1 MRKLGLIAAAALTAM
16 AVPASATT
24 VLYNGNSYNPGDT
37 INISFTGVQDSD
49 LHATLALLFT
59 GVSGNDYVFH
69 YTLTN
74 TSNAADEASSTA
86 TAFGFNTD
94 PNPDVGDS
102 SATGSFTNVSSGS
115 ISGGTHVEICATGGP
130 NCAGAANNGDM
141 IGGGS
146 FSGDLDIAF
155 GSLPDTLTLSQPI
168 VRFQSTG
175 ANGTGSDIG
184 TPNGAP
190 PLPEPATWA
199 MMMVGF
205 GATGVAMRRSRRRK
219 GLLPQAA

>member
-1 MRKLGLIAAAALTAM
+1 MRKLALLAAAAFAAT

-24 VLYNGNSYNPGDT
+24 VLYDGNTYNPGDT
-37 INISFTGVQDSD
+37 INVSFTGVQDGD
-49 LHATLALLFT
+49 LHTTLALLFT
-59 GVSGNDYVFH
+59 GTSGNDYRFQ

-74 TSNAADEASSTA
+74 TSNPADEASSTA

-146 FSGDLDIAF
+146 FTGNLDIAF
-155 GSLPDTLTLSQPI
+155 GSLPDTLTLTQPI

-175 ANGTGSDIG
+175 SNGTGSDIG
-184 TPNGAP
+184 TAVPGV
-190 PLPEPATWA
+190 PEPATWA
-199 MMMVGF
+199 MMLVGF
-205 GATGVAMRRSRRRK
+205 GAAGLSMRRSRRK
-219 GLLPQAA
+219 KTLLPQIA

>member
-1 MRKLGLIAAAALTAM
+1 MRKFALLAAAAFAAT

-24 VLYNGNSYNPGDT
+24 VLYNGNTYNPGDT
-37 INISFTGVQDSD
+37 INVSFTGVQDGD

-59 GVSGNDYVFH
+59 GTSGNDYQFQ

-74 TSNAADEASSTA
+74 TSNPADEASSTA

-146 FSGDLDIAF
+146 FTGNLDIAF
-155 GSLPDTLTLSQPI
+155 GSLPDTLTLTQPI

-175 ANGTGSDIG
+175 SNGTGSDIG
-184 TPNGAP
+184 TPVPGV
-190 PLPEPATWA
+190 PEPATWA
-199 MMMVGF
+199 MMLVGF
-205 GATGVAMRRSRRRK
+205 GAAGVSMRRSRRK
-219 GLLPQAA
+219 KTLLPQIA

>member
-1 MRKLGLIAAAALTAM
+1 MRKLALVAAAAFAAT

-24 VLYNGNSYNPGDT
+24 VLYDGNTYNPGDT
-37 INISFTGVQDSD
+37 INVSFTGVQDGD

-59 GVSGNDYVFH
+59 GTSGNDYQFQ

-74 TSNAADEASSTA
+74 TSNPADEASSTA

-146 FSGDLDIAF
+146 FTGNLDIAF
-155 GSLPDTLTLSQPI
+155 GSLPDTLTLTQPI

-175 ANGTGSDIG
+175 SNGTGSDIG
-184 TPNGAP
+184 TAVPGV
-190 PLPEPATWA
+190 PEPATWA
-199 MMMVGF
+199 MMLVGF
-205 GATGVAMRRSRRRK
+205 GAAGLSMRRSRRK
-219 GLLPQAA
+219 KTLLPQIA